1 MKAERKPVQSL
12 YIMSIALAAFLATMM
27 GGLLALRLRD
37 QRHLILGF
45 SAGAVIAVAFFDLL
59 PEALKLGDPIF
70 APATVLSFSA
80 LGFFAYTVLDRLIL
94 LHTHQENGGHLHGAA
109 SPQRG
114 WAAAASLSVHSLM
127 DGFAIGIAFR
137 ASPAIGLVVA
147 VAVLAHDCSDGM
159 NTVNLVLKHGGAA
172 RRAFGWLLIDASAP
186 LLGAA
191 ASLFIAAP
199 GRALSLVLGL
209 FSGFFLYI
217 GASDLL
223 PESFHAHPKFLTTI
237 ATLAGAAALYAVVR
251 LAG

>member
-1 MKAERKPVQSL
+1 
-12 YIMSIALAAFLATMM
+12 
-27 GGLLALRLRD
+27 
-37 QRHLILGF
+37 
-45 SAGAVIAVAFFDLL
+45 
-59 PEALKLGDPIF
+59 
-70 APATVLSFSA
+70 
-80 LGFFAYTVLDRLIL
+80 
-94 LHTHQENGGHLHGAA
+94 
-109 SPQRG
+109 
-114 WAAAASLSVHSLM
+114 
-127 DGFAIGIAFR
+127 
-137 ASPAIGLVVA
+137 
-147 VAVLAHDCSDGM
+147 
-159 NTVNLVLKHGGAA
+159 VLKHGGAA